1 MSKQKTSLLIE
12 YHKYQLGRTYP
23 AGHRTDS
30 SNYDPQPLFNAGF
43 QIGVLFWNS
52 NNSIK
57 IIVFDYFRFSYL

>member
-43 QIGVLFWNS
+43 QIGVLFL
-52 NNSIK
+52 
-57 IIVFDYFRFSYL
+57 IVFRNIYYKFLQFLSFTA